1 MLSPLHPLSSSRPLR
16 EGRRV
21 PNSDFVSASV
31 RLLLVGARLTPAADL
46 YSTARHEAGHAIAA
60 HAVGRRV
67 VALRCT
73 RKELAADD
81 PINPYEVPFMTY
93 GFHQSEPLRGAE
105 VQECLREGARL
116 PAELQH
122 WCLQDA
128 VICLAGPIAEGIL
141 GEEGSGHD
149 IAEWA
154 KSAIALGQP
163 GRSGTRFYDATAAV
177 ARTIIEDLD
186 ADLRVLI
193 VRLIREGE
201 METPSIADALQDLPS
216 GSHTDLLEALL

>member
-1 MLSPLHPLSSSRPLR
+1 
-16 EGRRV
+16 
-21 PNSDFVSASV
+21 
-31 RLLLVGARLTPAADL
+31 
-46 YSTARHEAGHAIAA
+46 
-60 HAVGRRV
+60 
-67 VALRCT
+67 
-73 RKELAADD
+73 
-81 PINPYEVPFMTY
+81 
-93 GFHQSEPLRGAE
+93 
-105 VQECLREGARL
+105 
-116 PAELQH
+116 
-122 WCLQDA
+122 
-128 VICLAGPIAEGIL
+128 LAGPIAEGIL

>member
-128 VICLAGPIAEGIL
+128 VICWPVRSLKESLVRRGVDTTLLSGRSPRSHWVNRAGR
-141 GEEGSGHD
+141 
-149 IAEWA
+149 
-154 KSAIALGQP
+154 ALGSTTRQLRWR
-163 GRSGTRFYDATAAV
+163 GRSSKTSM
-177 ARTIIEDLD
+177 RTS
-186 ADLRVLI
+186 ACSSFV
-193 VRLIREGE
+193 
-201 METPSIADALQDLPS
+201 
-216 GSHTDLLEALL
+216 